1 MRDYLRTVS
10 LCFEFG
16 KTTELQSRSRES
28 GFKPP
33 MSDAHLTIYRAVKLP
48 ECSNKRALSFRLGET
63 QTIISNA
70 VIKSMNARSAAVS
83 DRISSE
89 LDIIGIEKPAGRW
102 CRLLQNSI
110 AARIVQKLVGRITRD
125 AEVIAQSDLRRD
137 G

>member
-48 ECSNKRALSFRLGET
+48 ECSNKRAISFGLSET

-70 VIKSMNARSAAVS
+70 AIKSMDARRAAVS
-83 DRISSE
+83 DRVSSE
-89 LDIIGIEKPAGRW
+89 LDVVGIEIPTGRW
-102 CRLLQNSI
+102 
-110 AARIVQKLVGRITRD
+110 A
-125 AEVIAQSDLRRD
+125 
-137 G
+137 

>member
-33 MSDAHLTIYRAVKLP
+33 MSEAHLTIYRAVKLP
-48 ECSNKRALSFRLGET
+48 EQSNKVGVSPRLSEI
-63 QTIISNA
+63 QTIISYRNE
-70 VIKSMNARSAAVS
+70 SMDARRAAVS

-89 LDIIGIEKPAGRW
+89 LDVVGVEIPAG
-102 CRLLQNSI
+102 
-110 AARIVQKLVGRITRD
+110 GR
-125 AEVIAQSDLRRD
+125 
-137 G
+137 GW